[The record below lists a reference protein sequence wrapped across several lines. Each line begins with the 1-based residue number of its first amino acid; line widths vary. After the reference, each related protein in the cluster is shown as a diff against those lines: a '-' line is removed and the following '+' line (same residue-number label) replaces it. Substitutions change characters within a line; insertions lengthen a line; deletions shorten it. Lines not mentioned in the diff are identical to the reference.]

1 MPQTETRRDAHRA
14 RERRAMT
21 TPRAMTTT
29 GASVRARRW
38 VATRGERARGVGD
51 SKTRARTTTR
61 AVDQSLNPR
70 VAALR
75 PSKTV
80 ALTDLA
86 RTMKESG
93 ADVIG
98 LAAGEPDFATPPRV
112 AAAGKAAIDA
122 GKTKYSPNAGDAKL
136 REAIAD
142 KLEKENGLK
151 YDALSEIVLSNGA
164 KQSVAQ
170 CVLATCGRAD
180 EVIVR
185 RRTG

>member
-1 MPQTETRRDAHRA
+1 M
-14 RERRAMT
+14 
-21 TPRAMTTT
+21 
-29 GASVRARRW
+29 RARRW

-122 GKTKYSPNAGDAKL
+122 G
-136 REAIAD
+136 R
-142 KLEKENGLK
+142 
-151 YDALSEIVLSNGA
+151 
-164 KQSVAQ
+164 QSTSQSGETRNCA
-170 CVLATCGRAD
+170 
-180 EVIVR
+180 R
-185 RRTG
+185 RSRISWKRKMD

>member
-1 MPQTETRRDAHRA
+1 M
-14 RERRAMT
+14 
-21 TPRAMTTT
+21 
-29 GASVRARRW
+29 
-38 VATRGERARGVGD
+38 
-51 SKTRARTTTR
+51 
-61 AVDQSLNPR
+61 DQSLNPR

-122 GKTKYSPNAGDAKL
+122 EDKVLLNAWETRNCA
-136 REAIAD
+136 
-142 KLEKENGLK
+142 
-151 YDALSEIVLSNGA
+151 
-164 KQSVAQ
+164 
-170 CVLATCGRAD
+170 
-180 EVIVR
+180 R
-185 RRTG
+185 RSRISWKRKMD

>member
-1 MPQTETRRDAHRA
+1 MMPCRRPRRVGTRSRA
-14 RERRAMT
+14 RTSRDDDAARDDDDGSI
-21 TPRAMTTT
+21 
-29 GASVRARRW
+29 GAREAR

-122 GKTKYSPNAGDAKL
+122 GKTKYSPTRDAKL

-151 YDALSEIVLSNGA
+151 YDALSEIVLERGETERGA
-164 KQSVAQ
+164 VRVSDVR
-170 CVLATCGRAD
+170 VGATR
-180 EVIVR
+180 
-185 RRTG
+185 